1 MFLGKKK
8 KKEEK
13 NIRSFVSYMHLPNP
27 LSNDLYRGQM
37 FAPMVNKPKT
47 PLTASADAQGELGV
61 KILSLFLQDAGPEW
75 RW

>member
-1 MFLGKKK
+1 
-8 KKEEK
+8 
-13 NIRSFVSYMHLPNP
+13 MHLPNP

-37 FAPMVNKPKT
+37 FAPVVNKPKT